1 MEMGD
6 YAIRKTRTR
15 RGIKTFNQQQ
25 VRGGKISNQARKRR
39 GGRELSLFATCVKS
53 TLVNFKEQERT

>member
-6 YAIRKTRTR
+6 YAIRKTRTH
-15 RGIKTFNQQQ
+15 RGVKTFNQQQ

-39 GGRELSLFATCVKS
+39 GGRELSLFATGVKS
-53 TLVNFKEQERT
+53 ILGSNV